1 MTQASVDPDG
11 PLSSAT
17 ATYAWDLMNQ
27 IEQVPW
33 REWEGWA
40 DDNDAVVL
48 DVREPEEWEQGTLPG
63 ATRISITEIM
73 DRIDEI
79 PTDRAILCVCRSGGR
94 SQQVATYLAF
104 NGYVDVANLVGGMH
118 ALGLQD

>member
-1 MTQASVDPDG
+1 
-11 PLSSAT
+11 
-17 ATYAWDLMNQ
+17 MNQ

-79 PTDRAILCVCRSGGR
+79 PTDRAILCVSVEVVEGANRSRPISR
-94 SQQVATYLAF
+94 ST
-104 NGYVDVANLVGGMH
+104 GTSTSPTWLVGCTPSDSRTDRGNRDCPH
-118 ALGLQD
+118 RGSW